1 MIFSTPTAYAL
12 RALVELAARAGNQSL
27 MLEELA
33 EGTDLPRQFVRK
45 LFAKL
50 VRTGVLISIKGRSG
64 GFRLAR
70 PAHAISLMQIVSA
83 IDGEDVATGCALKL
97 GRCSDAEPCA
107 QHDLYKPI
115 RQRLVDYLQTTTLA
129 DLSASL
135 KSKPAWRE
143 LCGKSASKEHA

>member
-1 MIFSTPTAYAL
+1 MIFSTPTAYAI
-12 RALVELAARAGNQSL
+12 RGLVELAARAGNESL

-33 EGTDLPRQFVRK
+33 VGTDLPRQFVRK

-50 VRTGVLISIKGRSG
+50 VRAEILVSTKGRSG

-70 PAHAISLMQIVSA
+70 PAHDISLMQIVSA

-97 GRCSDAEPCA
+97 GRCSDTEPCA

-143 LCGKSASKEHA
+143 LCGKSRISRQ